1 VFFAAGASPASNNGY
16 MSPAVTPWASGAT
29 PAYGAA
35 WSPAAAGSGAF
46 SPATGSD
53 SGGGGFSPAYSPGW
67 SPGSP
72 AGAGSP
78 YSGHV
83 PASPAGTYSPTS
95 PAYSPG
101 SPASYG
107 GFSAVNCRVFIDY

>member
-1 VFFAAGASPASNNGY
+1 
-16 MSPAVTPWASGAT
+16 MSPALTPWASGAT

-35 WSPAAAGSGAF
+35 WSPAAAGTGSF
-46 SPATGSD
+46 SPAGASEAGS
-53 SGGGGFSPAYSPGW
+53 GFSPAYSPGW

-72 AGAGSP
+72 GGAASP
-78 YSGHV
+78 YSGNMPH
-83 PASPAGTYSPTS
+83 SPAGTYSPTS

-107 GFSAVNCRVFIDY
+107 GLSAVLIL